1 MKKCRR
7 VVKIRGF
14 HVLPFNCSSN
24 ASMMLSECS
33 LKAFP
38 TQLGSSCGGLWLNL
52 GALGHFLEP
61 TWSLLGASWSRLG
74 RSWAPLGPNLDPLGL
89 HFEPPRPPWV
99 PYGVSWVPFGASGA
113 PLQLNLEPLG
123 RHLDSLKMSFES
135 LLYYPRVCQLRQYFT
150 CTTPRASKCNTRALS
165 TKFLVA
171 GWRHMQH

>member
-1 MKKCRR
+1 MLFK
-7 VVKIRGF
+7 
-14 HVLPFNCSSN
+14 CSSN
-24 ASMMLSECS
+24 ASMMVSECS
-33 LKAFP
+33 LKAFSA
-38 TQLGSSCGGLWLNL
+38 QLGGSWGALWLNL
-52 GALGHFLEP
+52 CALGHFLEP

-123 RHLDSLKMSFES
+123 RHLDSLKMAFES
-135 LLYYPRVCQLRQYFT
+135 QLYYPRVCQLRQYFT
-150 CTTPRASKCNTRALS
+150 CTTPRASKCNRRALS
-165 TKFLVA
+165 TKLLVA